1 MTEEEYRIIS
11 SPLSREI
18 TMYGITI
25 QVHIFRGEHDDGW
38 ILEVVDRSGASTV
51 WDDKFATDQAAL
63 DELLRTIEVEGIGTF
78 LETSA
83 GKSLH

>member
-1 MTEEEYRIIS
+1 MDDEDYKLIE

-18 TMYGITI
+18 TQGGVTI
-25 QVHIFRGEHDDGW
+25 QVHIYRGEHDEGW
-38 ILEVVDRSGASTV
+38 ILEVVDHNDASTV
-51 WDDKFATDQAAL
+51 WEDKFATDQAAF
-63 DELLRTIEVEGIGTF
+63 DELLRTIQTEGIQTF

>member
-1 MTEEEYRIIS
+1 MTEEEYKIVD

-18 TMYGITI
+18 TQDGITI
-25 QVHIFRGEHDDGW
+25 RVHIYRGEDDEGW
-38 ILEVVDRSGASTV
+38 ILEVVDHSGASTV

-83 GKSLH
+83 GKLLH

>member
-1 MTEEEYRIIS
+1 MTEEEYKIID

-38 ILEVVDRSGASTV
+38 ILEVVDRTGASTV

-63 DELLRTIEVEGIGTF
+63 DEVLRTIEVEGIGTF
-78 LETSA
+78 LDSSA
-83 GKSLH
+83 GPLLH

>member
-1 MTEEEYRIIS
+1 MTEEEYTIID

-51 WDDKFATDQAAL
+51 WDDRFAADQAAL
-63 DELLRTIEVEGIGTF
+63 DEVLRTIEVEGIGTF

-83 GKSLH
+83 GKLLH